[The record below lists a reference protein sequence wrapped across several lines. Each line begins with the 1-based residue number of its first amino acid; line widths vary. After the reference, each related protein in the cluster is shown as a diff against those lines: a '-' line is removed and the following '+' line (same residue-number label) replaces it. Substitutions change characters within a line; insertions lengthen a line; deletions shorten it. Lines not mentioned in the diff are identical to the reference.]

1 VSGSAAGPG
10 RTAAAG
16 DGPLTGAGTGAAWH
30 PEDMAARNT
39 SPVIVGRQDQLATLQ
54 SALAG
59 PGRDGRDGRDGP
71 SVVLIGGEAGV
82 GKSRLVREFA
92 ARARAAGGRVLTG
105 GCVELGA
112 DGLPFAPFIAML
124 RELVRALGPD
134 GVAGLLPGGITRD
147 FARLLPELGAAAGSD
162 PRGAD
167 ETLARA
173 RLFEQMLVLLERLA
187 DAGPV
192 ALVIEDAHWADRST
206 RDLLAFLVSRQQVL
220 DGVLILVT
228 YRSDEM
234 HRTHPLRPLLAELGR
249 LGWVERMDLP
259 RLDRLHADELVA
271 RILDREPEP
280 SLADAV
286 YLRADGN
293 PLFIEELLC
302 ERGAC
307 QPAML
312 PASLRDLLL
321 IAVQRLPDPTQEVLR
336 AASVGGECTGHE
348 LLAAVTGL
356 ADDALSRA
364 LRPAVEAHVLV
375 ADAYG
380 YAFRHG
386 LIREATLD
394 EVLPGEHTRLHT
406 RFAEALE
413 ADPGLVPPG
422 RAAIEQAF
430 HWYAA
435 HDTVRALVSSWHAAA
450 EAGRALAHAE
460 QLTLLGRVLELW
472 ESVPDAEQRIGAS
485 RLSVLERAV
494 VAARP
499 AGEPERAAAF
509 ATAALAE
516 VDAASE
522 PARAALLLEARG
534 HLRQRDVADLEAALD
549 LVPPGVADAARAQVL
564 VSMARQIWGTW
575 GPEAAAAIGEALEL
589 ARRDGTPVTEATAMI
604 ELGLLQSR
612 AGDDAAGLQ
621 TLRLARSIAERAGA
635 YEQMLFA
642 IINESHVLE
651 GAGEHERAA
660 DLARRGIASAD
671 GYGVARTS
679 GAFLGINLAE
689 PMVSLGHWDEAMEVA
704 EHALALAPPY
714 QHYRAALRQFAGEVA
729 LRRGDLAYAADAFT
743 AARAALAAPTYF
755 RRGQYL
761 IPQAR
766 LEAELRLAEGCPG
779 DALALAADSVG
790 HLDLAREPRYAWA
803 LLAVAARVV
812 TAAGSA
818 GRADASLAAAAADL
832 LRAARKSAEQLPA
845 HGPVQQA
852 KRLTFLAEAR
862 RAEAA
867 DQPGVA
873 AAADI
878 RAAFDEAAAAWERI
892 GQPYPRA
899 DALLRGAEAALA
911 AGDRDGAAERLRRAT
926 DLADCLGARPLAAEA
941 RALARS
947 ARIRSAADGTS
958 PNPARATPLG
968 LTAREF
974 EVLRLVADG
983 RSNPEI
989 AARLFISAKTASV
1002 HVSNILAKVGVASRG
1017 EAAAAAHRLRLFDA
1031 APAS

>member
-1 VSGSAAGPG
+1 MSGPAGAPGPALAAGG
-10 RTAAAG
+10 S
-16 DGPLTGAGTGAAWH
+16 PLTHAGTGAAWH
-30 PEDMAARNT
+30 PEDMAARST
-39 SPVIVGRQDQLATLQ
+39 SPVIVGREHQLATLQ
-54 SALAG
+54 AG
-59 PGRDGRDGRDGP
+59 LVAPGRDGRDGRDGP

-82 GKSRLVREFA
+82 GKSRLMREFA
-92 ARARAAGGRVLTG
+92 VRAQAAGARVLTG

-112 DGLPFAPFIAML
+112 DGVPFAPFIAML

-147 FARLLPELGAAAGSD
+147 FARLLPELGAAAG
-162 PRGAD
+162 GEAD
-167 ETLARA
+167 EALARA
-173 RLFEQMLVLLERLA
+173 RLFEQMLALLERLA

-192 ALVIEDAHWADRST
+192 ALIIEDAHWADRST

-249 LGWVERMDLP
+249 LGWVEPMDLP

-302 ERGAC
+302 ERGSC
-307 QPAML
+307 LPAML

-336 AASVGGECTGHE
+336 AASVGGECTGHA

-364 LRPAVEAHVLV
+364 LRPAVEANVLV
-375 ADAYG
+375 ADAEG

-394 EVLPGEHTRLHT
+394 DVLPGEHTRLHT

-413 ADPGLVPPG
+413 ADSGLVPPG

-435 HDTVRALVSSWHAAA
+435 HDTVRALVSSWRAAA
-450 EAGRALAHAE
+450 QAGRALAHAE
-460 QLTLLGRVLELW
+460 QLTQLSRVLELW
-472 ESVPDAEQRIGAS
+472 DIVPDAEERIGAS
-485 RLSVLERAV
+485 HVSVLERAV
-494 VAARP
+494 AVART

-516 VDAASE
+516 VDPAAE

-534 HLRQRDVADLEAALD
+534 HLRPHDDVSDLRSALD
-549 LVPPGVADAARAQVL
+549 LVPSGVADAARAQVL
-564 VSMARQIWGTW
+564 VSMARRISDTM
-575 GPEAAAAIGEALEL
+575 GPEAAATIDEALEL
-589 ARRDGTPVTEATAMI
+589 ARRAGACVTEATALL

-612 AGDDAAGLQ
+612 AGDDPGGLQ

-642 IINESHVLE
+642 VINESHVLE
-651 GAGEHERAA
+651 GAGEHEQAA
-660 DLARRGIASAD
+660 DLARGGIASAED
-671 GYGVARTS
+671 YGVARTS

-689 PMVSLGHWDEAMEVA
+689 PMVSLGRWDEAMEVT

-714 QHYRAALRQFAGEVA
+714 QHYRASLRQLAGEVA
-729 LRRGDLAYAADAFT
+729 LRRGDLAYAADALA
-743 AARAALAAPTYF
+743 AARAALAALTYF

-766 LEAELRLAEGCPG
+766 METELRLAEGRPG
-779 DALALAADSVG
+779 EALALAAEAIAR
-790 HLDLAREPRYAWA
+790 LDLAREPRYAWP
-803 LLAVAARVV
+803 LLAVAARAV
-812 TAAGSA
+812 AAVGSG
-818 GRADASLAAAAADL
+818 GRADASQAVAAAGL
-832 LRAARKSAEQLPA
+832 LGRACTLAEQLPA

-852 KRLTFLAEAR
+852 RRLTFLAETR
-862 RAEAA
+862 RAEVAG
-867 DQPGVA
+867 QPGRVA
-873 AAADI
+873 AAGI
-878 RAAFDEAAAAWERI
+878 RSAFDEAAAAWEGV

-911 AGDRDGAAERLRRAT
+911 EGDRDGAAERLRRAA
-926 DLADCLGARPLAAEA
+926 DLADGLGARPLAAEITD
-941 RALARS
+941 LAKN
-947 ARIRSAADGTS
+947 ARIRSAAEAVGA
-958 PNPARATPLG
+958 NPVRATPLG
-968 LTAREF
+968 LTSREF

-1031 APAS
+1031 APVS